1 MVAGSVLQSN
11 PMAKR
16 KNQPV
21 PSSQYETRTSLSPQ
35 IRVVLALVLPI
46 AISLVLGQLAGNLTG
61 LGESQTNAPLLAGI
75 GIVSWILGLSWYG
88 LTQIGLRGGRPLFA
102 GIGFATL
109 GWVTFLVLRAV
120 LLPINVEP
128 GGNGRIFFYLLLF
141 EAFATQLWTYGL
153 LFRSVADWRG
163 PLTAAIA
170 SGLVFGAAAFVLF
183 QESVLGDPISLA
195 YFIIWGIFY
204 GIIRLRTG
212 SLIGS
217 SVVQALQSF
226 SAWIVLGPITEAA
239 SATSLHW
246 LYISTSIAYLI
257 FIWRLWPKT
266 AEDYRV

>member
-1 MVAGSVLQSN
+1 MTEKEN
-11 PMAKR
+11 
-16 KNQPV
+16 
-21 PSSQYETRTSLSPQ
+21 SSTQYPTRTSLSPL
-35 IRVVLALVLPI
+35 IRVILALVLPLV
-46 AISLVLGQLAGNLTG
+46 ISLLLGWAARNAAG

-75 GIVSWILGLSWYG
+75 GIVSWILALSWYG

-120 LLPINVEP
+120 LLPVNVEP
-128 GGNGRIFFYLLLF
+128 EGNGRIFIYLLLF
-141 EAFATQLWTYGL
+141 EAFAAQLWAYGL
-153 LFRSVADWRG
+153 FFRSAADWRD

-183 QESVLGDPISLA
+183 QESVLPGPISLA
-195 YFIIWGIFY
+195 YCITWGIFY

-212 SLIGS
+212 SLIGG

-226 SAWIVLGPITEAA
+226 SAWVVLGPITEVT
-239 SATSLHW
+239 SPTSLHW
-246 LYISTSIAYLI
+246 VYILASIAYLV

-266 AEDYRV
+266 TEDYRV

>member
-1 MVAGSVLQSN
+1 
-11 PMAKR
+11 MAK
-16 KNQPV
+16 KNNQPV
-21 PSSQYETRTSLSPQ
+21 PPSQYETRTSLSPQ

-46 AISLVLGQLAGNLTG
+46 AISLLLGRLAGNVTG
-61 LGESQTNAPLLAGI
+61 LGESQTNAPLLAGV
-75 GIVSWILGLSWYG
+75 GIVSWVLGLSWYG

-120 LLPINVEP
+120 LLPIYVEP
-128 GGNGRIFFYLLLF
+128 GGNGRIFVYLLLF
-141 EAFATQLWTYGL
+141 EAFAVQLWTYGL

-163 PLTAAIA
+163 PLTAAIT

-183 QESVLGDPISLA
+183 QESVLGDPLSLA
-195 YFIIWGIFY
+195 YFIVWGIFY

-226 SAWIVLGPITEAA
+226 SAWVVLGSMTNVASPI
-239 SATSLHW
+239 SLRW
-246 LYISTSIAYLI
+246 LYILVSIAYLI
-257 FIWRLWPKT
+257 FIWRLWPKVT
-266 AEDYRV
+266 EDYRV